1 MHTLTGTPASAG
13 VAIGPLVVIRP
24 APVIAGGR
32 IQPGQEAAEI
42 ARLETAMTE
51 AGAELD
57 ALAERVGAEHPA
69 ASARATTLSRRSA
82 PPASNSPPSIAPSG
96 TSSSRRARP
105 TSWTWPGGSP
115 TA

>member
-24 APVIAGGR
+24 AAVAAGGR
-32 IQPGQEAAEI
+32 ILPGQEAAEI

-69 ASARATTLSRRSA
+69 EAEIFVAHAMLA
-82 PPASNSPPSIAPSG
+82 QDPALAEAAEERI
-96 TSSSRRARP
+96 RARR
-105 TSWTWPGGSP
+105 
-115 TA
+115 